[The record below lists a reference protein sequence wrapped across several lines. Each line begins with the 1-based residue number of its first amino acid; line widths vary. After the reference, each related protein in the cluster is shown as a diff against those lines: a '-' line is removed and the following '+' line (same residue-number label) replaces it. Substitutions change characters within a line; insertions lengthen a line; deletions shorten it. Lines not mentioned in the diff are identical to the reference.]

1 VGWTTPT
8 SSVSTSCQ
16 RPPSPALSAIWS
28 RVISPAMNE
37 DLHLFM
43 RRDDWPGA
51 EAALNRAGIDTQVAF
66 SHWLARARDGDR
78 TVDIVYNGGNGLTPV
93 DARWFD
99 HVLFDEVVGMKVRLC
114 PPEELIWSKAF
125 VMDRERFDG
134 ADVLHLVRARHGL
147 DWDRLLELFERYPR
161 VLLAHLVL
169 FGFVYPGGS
178 DTVPPWVLAH
188 LWSRIGDERRD
199 ELSLVCRGTV
209 LSRGQYLVDVD
220 HWGYTDARMFPFGTM
235 NRQEIDRWTDAID
248 PAQAAERSSAPP
260 VWPPPSKPGQGR

>member
-1 VGWTTPT
+1 VSARPVGDL
-8 SSVSTSCQ
+8 SSRSFHHEVLASLAHADV
-16 RPPSPALSAIWS
+16 PFL
-28 RVISPAMNE
+28 VGGNVAMARHAGVKRRIE

-51 EAALNRAGIDTQVAF
+51 EAVLNHAGIDTHVAF
-66 SHWLARARDGDR
+66 SHWLAKAHEGDR
-78 TVDIVYNGGNGLTPV
+78 AVDIVYNGGNGLTPV

-99 HVLFDEVVGMKVRLC
+99 RAFFDEVGGLRVRLC

-125 VMDRERFDG
+125 VMEREQFDG
-134 ADVLHLVRARHGL
+134 ADVLHLIRARHDGL

-188 LWSRIGDERRD
+188 LWSRIGEERRD
-199 ELSLVCRGTV
+199 DHSLLCRGTV
-209 LSRGQYLVDVD
+209 LSRGQYLVDVE
-220 HWGYTDARMFPFGTM
+220 HWGYTDARVFPFGTM
-235 NRQEIDRWTDAID
+235 TRQEIELDRRD
-248 PAQAAERSSAPP
+248 
-260 VWPPPSKPGQGR
+260 